1 MATKAQK
8 SNKQIAEMILRVQGQ
23 DYDEWLD
30 EQHVALITRSTEVIT
45 KVTKMALT
53 KDIPGN
59 SSNQLNQQS
68 EPVDS

>member
-53 KDIPGN
+53 KDLPT
-59 SSNQLNQQS
+59 SLQTTQT
-68 EPVDS
+68 D